1 MADLNNLGR
10 STLISVIF
18 INIAGESGSAG
29 GKWAGGRGIACC
41 GAQVAVSKPDWF
53 KTVKLTFGPAQLAN
67 LERRAANRRENG
79 ASHAAARAFYR
90 AAVEQLATGGGGG
103 PLTSV
108 DASAASVDGDVDSN
122 GAAVGAEAAEQV
134 SSLCRALD
142 SWAQME
148 FKLKCATALTV
159 QQPSHCCRNCN
170 LLARQIQAHPPE
182 PLTGTPLHISPFRT
196 LKQAPGAPELGEGA
210 PECVIQTRRMPSI
223 HRFAWLARR
232 HHTAGRRLFQRSI
245 KAARSQAARGLHTH
259 LTWARCE
266 MQLDNQALVRPQ

>member
-1 MADLNNLGR
+1 MDGRAGHRMLRRASGCLETRRVQTVNL
-10 STLISVIF
+10 TL
-18 INIAGESGSAG
+18 
-29 GKWAGGRGIACC
+29 
-41 GAQVAVSKPDWF
+41 
-53 KTVKLTFGPAQLAN
+53 GPAQLAN
-67 LERRAANRRENG
+67 LERRAATRRENG

-148 FKLKCATALTV
+148 FSLKCATALTA

-170 LLARQIQAHPPE
+170 ILARQIQAHPPE
-182 PLTGTPLHISPFRT
+182 P

-210 PECVIQTRRMPSI
+210 PECVIQ
-223 HRFAWLARR
+223 
-232 HHTAGRRLFQRSI
+232 
-245 KAARSQAARGLHTH
+245 
-259 LTWARCE
+259 
-266 MQLDNQALVRPQ
+266 